1 MKHSKTSWEPIVR
14 GSTDANTQ
22 RAVFGTLKVEAG
34 WLTPFTVWA
43 GTLTDPPTTR
53 TWVPF
58 MSTTEAVPDVIV
70 KVDPEM
76 LMLAG
81 KLDFIV
87 EEHPE
92 LRVKSMLADSVP
104 VMFETE

>member
-1 MKHSKTSWEPIVR
+1 M
-14 GSTDANTQ
+14 
-22 RAVFGTLKVEAG
+22 FGTLNVWAD
-34 WLTPFTVWA
+34 WLTPPTVCA
-43 GTLTDPPTTR
+43 GKLTDPPKTR
-53 TWVPF
+53 TLVPF

>member
-1 MKHSKTSWEPIVR
+1 
-14 GSTDANTQ
+14 
-22 RAVFGTLKVEAG
+22 
-34 WLTPFTVWA
+34 
-43 GTLTDPPTTR
+43 
-53 TWVPF
+53 
-58 MSTTEAVPDVIV
+58 
-70 KVDPEM
+70 M

-104 VMFETE
+104 VIFETE